1 MLMDRY
7 ESLFFNA
14 NFKEA
19 ASDAPA
25 VSIDETL
32 HNMQELG
39 VDLKIVD
46 K

>member
-1 MLMDRY
+1 MKSRI
-7 ESLFFNA
+7 
-14 NFKEA
+14 A
-19 ASDAPA
+19 ASDTPA